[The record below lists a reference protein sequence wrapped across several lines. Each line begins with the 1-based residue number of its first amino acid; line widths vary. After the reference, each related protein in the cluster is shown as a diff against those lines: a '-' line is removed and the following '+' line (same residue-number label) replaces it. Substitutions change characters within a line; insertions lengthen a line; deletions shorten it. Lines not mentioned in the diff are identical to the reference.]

1 MFSASSVSA
10 SPSDAK
16 AVHAVRGRAAR
27 MGRPAEPAASGR
39 PPGPGA
45 PGRPAGP
52 DGGGRGRAALRP
64 VTALLLSG
72 LVTAATLAG
81 TGTAAADDPGRH
93 QGGAAAVLDGLKTF
107 DSAVLRMPGE
117 NGAPDRTQE
126 LPAGLFEMTVDGGGK
141 LRRRPCIDLHN
152 PTQDQAKYLET
163 PWAETSLG
171 ANRNA
176 GKIRW
181 ILQHSYP
188 QVDDLAALAEA
199 AGTGPHRADR
209 RRGHPGRHLA
219 LLDDADV
226 TASDKQA
233 EKLADWLQKR
243 ARNVAEPRAS
253 LTLEP
258 AAVSGRA
265 GERLGPVIVRTDAD
279 QVSVS
284 PPVDAAASGI
294 SVTDEKGVPVTSAT
308 DQAPAFSRRT
318 EGQHRRLRL
327 ADRPDDHL
335 RTGRPGVRRDHPH
348 PDPDPGRLQRVHGL
362 RTGHR
367 HLGRDGRRPAL
378 TARKNCAAGGVD
390 ITAANQGDEPFTF
403 ELGGTEHTV
412 AAGTTET
419 VTIPVAEDQAYDFTI
434 TGPGGFR
441 KNFTGVLDCAT
452 SGSVIAAE
460 ADRQSDDDTG
470 VGTQDARQSSFP
482 PRPAPP
488 PPAWRATSPRPA
500 APSTTPMI
508 AALAVGLLV
517 IGGCTLFVLRRK
529 EAHQHAE

>member
-1 MFSASSVSA
+1 MFSAPSVSV

-16 AVHAVRGRAAR
+16 AVHAVRGGAARSGEAGRAAGIR
-27 MGRPAEPAASGR
+27 AAG
-39 PPGPGA
+39 GA
-45 PGRPAGP
+45 ARAGET
-52 DGGGRGRAALRP
+52 GGARRRGRGRAFLRP

-107 DSAVLRMPGE
+107 DSAVLRTPGE

-141 LRRRPCIDLHN
+141 LKTYCVDLHN
-152 PTQDQAKYLET
+152 PTQTQAKYLET
-163 PWAETSLG
+163 QWAETSLG

-199 AGTGPHRADR
+199 AGTGPLTERTAAAGTQVAIWR
-209 RRGHPGRHLA
+209 YS
-219 LLDDADV
+219 DDADV

-233 EKLADWLQKR
+233 EKLADWLHKR
-243 ARNVAEPRAS
+243 ARNVTEPRAS

-265 GERLGPVIVRTDAD
+265 GERLGPVTVRTDAE

-294 SVTDEKGVPVTSAT
+294 TVTDEKGVPVTSAT
-308 DQAPAFSRRT
+308 DGARLYFAVPKGSADGSASLSVQATTSVPVGRAFAGATRT
-318 EGQHRRLRL
+318 QTQIL
-327 ADRPDDHL
+327 AGSSESTVSARATATWAE
-335 RTGRPGVRRDHPH
+335 TGAA
-348 PDPDPGRLQRVHGL
+348 
-362 RTGHR
+362 
-367 HLGRDGRRPAL
+367 PAL
-378 TARKNCAAGGVD
+378 TARKNCVAGGVD
-390 ITAANQGDEPFTF
+390 ITAVNQGDEPFTF
-403 ELGGTEHTV
+403 ELGGAEHTV
-412 AAGTTET
+412 AAGATET
-419 VTIPVAEDQAYDFTI
+419 VTVPVAEDQAYDFTI

-441 KNFTGVLDCAT
+441 QNFTGVLDCAT
-452 SGSVIAAE
+452 SGSVIEAE
-460 ADRQSDDDTG
+460 KDQQGDDDSG
-470 VGTQDARQSSFP
+470 VGTQSAHQSV
-482 PRPAPP
+482 PASTGTTTSGLEGDL
-488 PPAWRATSPRPA
+488 AATGGS
-500 APSTTPMI
+500 STTPMI
-508 AALAVGLLV
+508 AALAVGFLV
-517 IGGCTLFVLRRK
+517 IGGGALFVLRRQ
-529 EAHQHAE
+529 ETQQHAE